1 MKTKIV
7 WLDTASVGDASL
19 TPLSECGELICYKES
34 TATEALERV
43 ADCEVLVVNKV
54 VVDKALLAAAPCLRL
69 VCEAATG
76 VNNIDLEACAERGI
90 PVRNVAGYSTE
101 SVVQST
107 FMHILSLAGNAP
119 FYDECVKSGTYSA
132 GTLFTNL
139 DRPIT
144 EICGKTLGIIGMGA
158 IGSRVAAVGETFG
171 MKVVYFST
179 SGTGH
184 CKSYPSL
191 PIDELMAVSD
201 VISIHAPLTERTKG
215 LVDERRLR
223 LMKPTAFIINAGRG
237 GIIDEKALA
246 RVIDEAAIGGAGI
259 DVFEKEPLPAS
270 SPLLHVSHP
279 ELLRLTPHT
288 AWASAEA
295 RARLIG
301 KIAENIK
308 MGF

>member
-1 MKTKIV
+1 MKIT

-19 TPLSECGELICYKES
+19 APLRECGELTCYEES
-34 TATEALERV
+34 TPAQALERV
-43 ADCEVLVVNKV
+43 ADCEVLIINKV
-54 VVDKALLAAAPCLRL
+54 VVNRALLSAAPRLRL

-119 FYDECVKSGTYSA
+119 FYDECVKSGAYSA

-139 DRPIT
+139 DRRIS
-144 EICGKTLGIIGMGA
+144 EINGKTLGIIGMGA
-158 IGSRVAAVGETFG
+158 IGSRVAAVGEAFG

-179 SGTGH
+179 SGTSH
-184 CKSYPSL
+184 CKAYPSL
-191 PIDELMAVSD
+191 PIEQLMAVSD
-201 VISIHAPLTERTKG
+201 VISIHAPLNERTKG

-223 LMKPTAFIINAGRG
+223 LMKPTAYIINAGRG
-237 GIIDEKALA
+237 GIIDEAALA

-270 SPLLHVSHP
+270 SPLLHTRHP

-295 RARLIG
+295 RERLIG
-301 KIAENIK
+301 KIADNIK

>member
-1 MKTKIV
+1 MSRKIV

-19 TPLSECGELICYKES
+19 APLQALGEFTGYPES
-34 TATEALERV
+34 TPAEALERV
-43 ADCEVLVVNKV
+43 SDCEVLIVNKV
-54 VVDKALLAAAPCLRL
+54 VVSRQLLAAAPRLRL

-101 SVVQST
+101 SVVQTT

-119 FYDECVKSGTYSA
+119 FYDHCVKSGRYSS

-139 DRPIT
+139 ERPIA
-144 EICGKTLGIIGMGA
+144 EIYGKTLGIIGMGT
-158 IGSRVAAVGETFG
+158 IGSRVAAVGEAFG
-171 MKVVYFST
+171 MRVIYFST

-184 CKSYPSL
+184 CKTYPSV
-191 PIDELMAVSD
+191 PIDELMADSD
-201 VISIHAPLTERTKG
+201 VISIHAPLNERTLG

-223 LMKPTAFIINAGRG
+223 LMKPTAYIINAGRG
-237 GIIDEKALA
+237 GIIDEAALA

-259 DVFEKEPLPAS
+259 DVFEREPLPAS
-270 SPLLHVSHP
+270 SPLLHVAHP

-295 RARLIG
+295 RSRLIG
-301 KIAENIK
+301 KIVENILIDY
-308 MGF
+308 